1 MITRVELKERWLRLD
16 WMVLLPAFLLL
27 IISILFIYSAAY
39 QREELN
45 LQSLYRQQMLWV
57 GVGAVVMLAAAL
69 VRGSFLEALC
79 WPLYAGGLVLLAMV
93 FVFGEEISG
102 ARRWL
107 KLGILIQPSEFAK
120 ITTIVALAV
129 FLSRRSARR
138 GATILGAAAVT
149 GIPFLM
155 IASQPD
161 LGSAAVLLPV
171 VMSMLFVAG
180 LPLRVLGLLLILGIV
195 SMPLGWHLLRPY
207 QKERILVHL
216 DPSRDP
222 YGSGYNKMQSEIA
235 IGSGGL
241 TGKGYLKGTQN
252 ALGYLPRKVAP
263 TDFIFSVIA
272 EETGFVGCCGLLA
285 LFSWVLAGFLR
296 AVYAARDR
304 FGRLLVTGLMAMFF
318 THVFVNIGMTA
329 GILPIK
335 GLPLPLVSY
344 GGSFMIAT
352 MAAIGLVQGVYSQR
366 TQR

>member
-1 MITRVELKERWLRLD
+1 MISRVEMKERWLRLD
-16 WMVLLPAFLLL
+16 WMVLVPAFLLL
-27 IISILFIYSAAY
+27 VISILFIYSAAY

-45 LQSLYRQQMLWV
+45 LQQLYRQQLLWI
-57 GVGAVVMLAAAL
+57 GVGSLVMLFAAL

-79 WPLYAGGLVLLAMV
+79 WPLYAGGLALLGLV
-93 FVFGEEISG
+93 FLIGERISG
-102 ARRWL
+102 ARRWID
-107 KLGILIQPSEFAK
+107 LGILIQPSEFAK
-120 ITTIVALAV
+120 ITTIIALAV
-129 FLSRRSARR
+129 FLSRRSARE
-138 GATILGAAAVT
+138 AKTLLGAGAIVF
-149 GIPFLM
+149 IPFLL

-161 LGSAAVLLPV
+161 LGSAAVLVPV
-171 VMSMLFVAG
+171 LFSMMFVAG
-180 LPLRVLGLLLILGIV
+180 IPLRVLALLVVLGVV
-195 SMPLGWHLLRPY
+195 SMPLGWHLLRDY

-222 YGSGYNKMQSEIA
+222 YGSGYNKIQSEIA

-241 TGKGYLKGTQN
+241 LGKGYLKGTQN

-272 EETGFVGCCGLLA
+272 EETGFVGCCFLLA
-285 LFSWVLAGFLR
+285 LFSWALAGFLR

>member
-195 SMPLGWHLLRPY
+195 SMPLGWHLLR
-207 QKERILVHL
+207 KSSSM
-216 DPSRDP
+216 PSRWRP
-222 YGSGYNKMQSEIA
+222 GSPSRRRASWRI
-235 IGSGGL
+235 SSS
-241 TGKGYLKGTQN
+241 N
-252 ALGYLPRKVAP
+252 APAR
-263 TDFIFSVIA
+263 T
-272 EETGFVGCCGLLA
+272 A
-285 LFSWVLAGFLR
+285 LSAASSRAASRTSRTACRPPSWTSA
-296 AVYAARDR
+296 
-304 FGRLLVTGLMAMFF
+304 
-318 THVFVNIGMTA
+318 
-329 GILPIK
+329 
-335 GLPLPLVSY
+335 
-344 GGSFMIAT
+344 
-352 MAAIGLVQGVYSQR
+352 
-366 TQR
+366 